1 MDMGALGYLFDPAGL
16 LSNLLGHM
24 GAWVYAVIFL
34 IIFAETGLVFAPFL
48 PGDSLLFAAGALAG
62 TGRLELWIVVAIV
75 VAGAVIGDGVNYAI
89 GRSFGKVIAA
99 RAGRIIK
106 RQHIEAAES
115 FYERHG
121 GKAIVL
127 ARFVPVVRTFAPFVA
142 GMGKMPLRRF
152 WLFNW
157 LGALGW
163 VAMFVTAGYFFGG
176 LAWVERNLTL
186 VVLLIVIASVMPAVV
201 KAGLHYRARRQAARE
216 NT

>member
-1 MDMGALGYLFDPAGL
+1 MDMGALSYLLDPAGL
-16 LSNLLGHM
+16 LSDLLGHM
-24 GAWVYAVIFL
+24 GAWVYAIIFL

-62 TGRLELWIVVAIV
+62 TGRLELWVVAVIV
-75 VAGAVIGDGVNYAI
+75 IVAAVAGDGVNYAI
-89 GRSFGKVIAA
+89 GRLFGRVIAA

-106 RQHIEAAES
+106 RRHIEAAEG
-115 FYERHG
+115 FYARHG

-163 VAMFVTAGYFFGG
+163 AVVFVTAGYFFGG

-201 KAGLHYRARRQAARE
+201 KAALCYRARRQAARE
-216 NT
+216 NI

>member
-1 MDMGALGYLFDPAGL
+1 VA
-16 LSNLLGHM
+16 
-24 GAWVYAVIFL
+24 AV
-34 IIFAETGLVFAPFL
+34 A
-48 PGDSLLFAAGALAG
+48 
-62 TGRLELWIVVAIV
+62 
-75 VAGAVIGDGVNYAI
+75 GDGVNYAI
-89 GRSFGKVIAA
+89 GRLFGRVIAA

-106 RQHIEAAES
+106 RRHIEAAEG
-115 FYERHG
+115 FYARHG

-163 VAMFVTAGYFFGG
+163 AVVFVTAGYFFGG

-201 KAGLHYRARRQAARE
+201 KAALCYRARRQAARE
-216 NT
+216 NI

>member
-75 VAGAVIGDGVNYAI
+75 IAGAVAGDGVNYTI

-152 WLFNW
+152 WFFNW

-201 KAGLHYRARRQAARE
+201 KAGLHHRARRQAARE
-216 NT
+216 DT

>member
-1 MDMGALGYLFDPAGL
+1 LEALGYLFDPAGL
-16 LSNLLGHM
+16 LSDLLGSM
-24 GAWVYAVIFL
+24 GVWIYAVIFA

-48 PGDSLLFAAGALAG
+48 PGDSLLFAAGAFAG
-62 TGRLELWIVVAIV
+62 SGRLDLWVVAVIVVTAAI
-75 VAGAVIGDGVNYAI
+75 AGDAVNYAI
-89 GRSFGKVIAA
+89 GRFFGKVIAA
-99 RAGRIIK
+99 RAGRFIK
-106 RQHIEAAES
+106 RSHIEAAEG

-152 WLFNW
+152 WLFNG

-163 VAMFVTAGYFFGG
+163 AAMFITAGYFFGG
-176 LAWVERNLTL
+176 LPWVESNLTL

-201 KAGLHYRARRQAARE
+201 KAGFHYRARRQAARE
-216 NT
+216 SI

>member
-1 MDMGALGYLFDPAGL
+1 MGPLSYLLDPAGL
-16 LSNLLGHM
+16 LSDLLGHM
-24 GAWVYAVIFL
+24 GVWVYAIIFV

-48 PGDSLLFAAGALAG
+48 PGDSLLFAAGAFAG
-62 TGRLELWIVVAIV
+62 TGRLDLWAVVVIVI
-75 VAGAVIGDGVNYAI
+75 AGAVVGDAVNYAI

-106 RQHIEAAES
+106 LRHIEAAEG

-142 GMGKMPLRRF
+142 GMGKMSLRRF
-152 WLFNW
+152 WCFNW

-163 VAMFVTAGYFFGG
+163 TAVFVTAGYFFGS
-176 LAWVERNLTL
+176 LPWVERNLTI
-186 VVLLIVIASVMPAVV
+186 VVLLIVFVSVLPIVV
-201 KAGLHYRARRQAARE
+201 KAGLHRRALRQAAKE

>member
-1 MDMGALGYLFDPAGL
+1 MEAIGYLFEPAGL
-16 LSNLLGHM
+16 LSDLLGHM
-24 GAWVYAVIFL
+24 GVWVYAVIFA

-62 TGRLELWIVVAIV
+62 TGRLELWVVAV
-75 VAGAVIGDGVNYAI
+75 VVVSAAIAGDAVNYAI
-89 GRSFGKVIAA
+89 GRFFGKVIAA
-99 RAGRIIK
+99 KAGRIIK
-106 RQHIEAAES
+106 RQHIEAAER

-152 WLFNW
+152 WLFNG

-163 VAMFVTAGYFFGG
+163 AAMFVTAGYFFGG
-176 LAWVERNLTL
+176 LPWVESNLTI
-186 VVLLIVIASVMPAVV
+186 VVLLIVVASVMPAVV
-201 KAGLHYRARRQAARE
+201 KAGLHLRAQRQAARE
-216 NT
+216 NV